1 MQATLVDVS
10 PALSQ
15 EHPVTNSIGSETPPA
30 VSDGEPRPGV
40 LPRRLGLVA
49 LTFLIVAW
57 NAPIAA
63 MAGFQQL
70 AVGFGN
76 GIGAPVSFVVAG
88 LILLVFAVGFI
99 GMTPHVK
106 NPGAFYCYIVDGLG
120 KAPGLGGAFVA
131 TTAYLLFAAG
141 SYVYLGLIIVDMT
154 TRLFGEPIL
163 TWQVWAFVSI
173 AVITVLGLL
182 RIDLSMKVIGALVAL
197 ECVIVVLWEAAVLIQ
212 GGPEGYS
219 AATFTV
225 DSFTSGPVGIGV
237 LFAMLCMIGFE
248 GAACFRDETK
258 NPEKTVRRA
267 TYTAIILMTTL
278 AAIGCWVYIISTG
291 PSVVVD
297 AALSDPVGSFF
308 TSIETYLGN
317 VFVHLVT
324 IILVTS
330 QAAAIISIQGNG
342 SRYLFALGRDR
353 VLSPKLASVH
363 PKLQS
368 PHVAVL
374 ALAAV
379 CLVALIGI
387 VASGVDSVQAYAT
400 LTGAGIYFM
409 LPLLITTS
417 ISIMV
422 YFRRHPDLKPGIWVS
437 TVAPLVSAIAL
448 ITLFVL
454 CTQNLTILTVTDTGA
469 LIAEVG
475 LVVVAAIGVGL
486 AVVYKRSRPE
496 VYESIGNQ

>member
-1 MQATLVDVS
+1 
-10 PALSQ
+10 
-15 EHPVTNSIGSETPPA
+15 VTKSIGSDVPPA
-30 VSDGEPRPGV
+30 ETDGPAAATGV
-40 LPRRLGLVA
+40 LPRRLGFVA

-76 GIGAPVSFVVAG
+76 GIGAPLSFIVAG
-88 LILLVFAVGFI
+88 LVLLVFAVGFI

-141 SYVYLGLIIVDMT
+141 AYVYLGLIVVDAT
-154 TRLFGEPIL
+154 ERLFGAPVGN
-163 TWQVWAFVSI
+163 WQLWAFVML
-173 AVITVLGLL
+173 VLITGLGLL
-182 RIDLSMKVIGALVAL
+182 RIDMSMKVIGVLVVVECAIVAL
-197 ECVIVVLWEAAVLIQ
+197 WELAVLIQ

-219 AATFTV
+219 RDTFTLGA
-225 DSFTSGPVGIGV
+225 FTSGPVGIGI

-248 GAACFRDETK
+248 GGACFRDETK
-258 NPEKTVRRA
+258 DPEKTVRRA
-267 TYTAIILMTTL
+267 TYSAIGLMTVL

-291 PSVVVD
+291 PSTVVE
-297 AALSDPVGSFF
+297 ASLADPVGSFF

-330 QAAAIISIQGNG
+330 QAASIISVQGNG
-342 SRYLFALGRDR
+342 SRYLFALGRDK
-353 VLSPKLASVH
+353 VLSQRLASVH

-374 ALAAV
+374 TLAAV
-379 CLVALIGI
+379 SLVVLIGI
-387 VASGVDSVQAYAT
+387 VLSGVDAVQAYAT
-400 LTGAGIYFM
+400 LTGSGIYFM
-409 LPLLITTS
+409 LPLLIVTS
-417 ISIMV
+417 ISIAV
-422 YFRRHPDLKPGIWVS
+422 FFRRHPEANPGIWVS
-437 TVAPLVSAIAL
+437 TVAPITAAL
-448 ITLFVL
+448 ALTILFVL
-454 CTQNLTILTVTDTGA
+454 CTQNLTVLTVTPAGA

-475 LVVVAAIGVGL
+475 LVIAAALGVLL
-486 AVVYKRSRPE
+486 ALRYKRSRPD
-496 VYESIGNQ
+496 VYGSIGNQ

>member
-1 MQATLVDVS
+1 MTK
-10 PALSQ
+10 
-15 EHPVTNSIGSETPPA
+15 SIGSEHPPA
-30 VSDGEPRPGV
+30 EVGDTTTTPGV
-40 LPRRLGLVA
+40 LPRRLGFVT

-76 GIGAPVSFVVAG
+76 GIGAPGSFLVAG
-88 LILLVFAVGFI
+88 LILAVFAVGFI

-131 TTAYLLFAAG
+131 TAAYLLFAAG

-154 TRLFGEPIL
+154 TRLFGAPVL
-163 TWQVWAFVSI
+163 TWQVWAFV
-173 AVITVLGLL
+173 ALVVITVLGLL

-197 ECVIVVLWEAAVLIQ
+197 ECVIVVLWEAAVFIK

-219 AATFTV
+219 ADTWTV
-225 DSFTSGPVGIGV
+225 SSFTSGPVGIGV

-248 GAACFRDETK
+248 GGACFRDETK
-258 NPEKTVRRA
+258 NPEKTVKRA
-267 TYTAIILMTTL
+267 TFSAIALMTVL
-278 AAIGCWVYIISTG
+278 AAIGCWVYIISSG
-291 PSVVVD
+291 PSGVVKL
-297 AALSDPVGSFF
+297 AQTDPVGSFF

-324 IILVTS
+324 VILVTS

-353 VLSPKLASVH
+353 VLSPRLASVH
-363 PKLQS
+363 PRLQS

-374 ALAAV
+374 TLSAV
-379 CLVALIGI
+379 CLVALVAI
-387 VASGVDSVQAYAT
+387 VATGVDSVQAYAT

-409 LPLLITTS
+409 LPLLIFTS
-417 ISIMV
+417 ISIV
-422 YFRRHPDLKPGIWVS
+422 VFFRRHPDHRPSIWVS
-437 TVAPLVSAIAL
+437 SIAPLVAALAL
-448 ITLFVL
+448 IVLFVL

-469 LIAEVG
+469 VIAEVA
-475 LVVVAAIGVGL
+475 LVVVAALGVAL
-486 AVVYKRSRPE
+486 ALVYKRSRPE

>member
-1 MQATLVDVS
+1 MTK
-10 PALSQ
+10 
-15 EHPVTNSIGSETPPA
+15 SIGSDVPPVGA
-30 VSDGEPRPGV
+30 DERVAAPGV
-40 LPRRLGLVA
+40 LPRRLGFVA

-76 GIGAPVSFVVAG
+76 GIGAPVSFIVAG

-120 KAPGLGGAFVA
+120 KVPGLGGAFVA

-141 SYVYLGLIIVDMT
+141 SYVYLGLIVVDAT
-154 TRLFGEPIL
+154 QRLFGTPVGS
-163 TWQVWAFVSI
+163 WQLWAFVML
-173 AVITVLGLL
+173 AVITGLGLL
-182 RIDLSMKVIGALVAL
+182 RIDMSMKVIGVLVVVECAIVAL
-197 ECVIVVLWEAAVLIQ
+197 WELVVLLK

-219 AATFTV
+219 KDTFTL
-225 DSFTSGPVGIGV
+225 DAFTSGPVGIGI

-248 GAACFRDETK
+248 GGACFRDETK

-267 TYTAIILMTTL
+267 TYSAIGLMTVL

-291 PSVVVD
+291 PSTVVE
-297 AALSDPVGSFF
+297 ASRADPVGSFF
-308 TSIETYLGN
+308 TSIDTYLGN

-324 IILVTS
+324 VILVTS
-330 QAAAIISIQGNG
+330 QAASIISVQGNG
-342 SRYLFALGRDR
+342 SRYLFALGRDK
-353 VLSPKLASVH
+353 VLPQRLASVH

-374 ALAAV
+374 TLATV
-379 CLVALIGI
+379 SLVALIAI
-387 VASGVDSVQAYAT
+387 VLSRVDAVQAYAT

-409 LPLLITTS
+409 LPLLIVTS
-417 ISIMV
+417 VSIAV
-422 YFRRHPDLKPGIWVS
+422 FFRRSPEANPGIWVS
-437 TVAPLVSAIAL
+437 TVAPITAAVAL
-448 ITLFVL
+448 TILFVL
-454 CTQNLTILTVTDTGA
+454 CTQNLTVLTVTPAGA
-469 LIAEVG
+469 LIAEIG
-475 LVVVAAIGVGL
+475 LVMVAALGVLL
-486 AVVYKRSRPE
+486 ALRYKRSRPD
-496 VYESIGNQ
+496 VYASIGNQ